1 MNKQLL
7 NDRLQL
13 FASVGVII
21 GLVMV
26 AVEIR
31 QGSEI
36 ARDDTYVAIIEY
48 WGDLA
53 RVEIE
58 SDISTIFMK
67 SIESPESLTNA
78 ELFEL
83 GAWLQSY
90 VQVWQLQLQ
99 LDQGATFDV
108 NSEISKEAFYS
119 FGNHAS
125 RAWYEESKYWMPAE
139 VTEIIDEHIATNP
152 VGSDAAFY
160 DRLRNRI
167 RAGVA
172 EKETD
177 L

>member
-31 QGSEI
+31 QSSEI

-48 WGDLA
+48 WGELTT
-53 RVEIE
+53 VEIE

-67 SIESPESLTNA
+67 SMESPESMTNA
-78 ELFEL
+78 ELFKL

-99 LDQGATFDV
+99 LDQGAAFDID
-108 NSEISKEAFYS
+108 SEISKEAFYF

-125 RAWYEESKYWMPAE
+125 RAWYEESKYWMPPE
-139 VTEIIDEHIATNP
+139 VIEIIDEHIATNP
-152 VGSDAAFY
+152 VGGDAAFY
-160 DRLRNRI
+160 DRQRDRI

-172 EKETD
+172 EAD

>member
-31 QGSEI
+31 QSSEI
-36 ARDDTYVAIIEY
+36 ARDDTYVAIVEY

-67 SIESPESLTNA
+67 SMETPESLTNE
-78 ELFEL
+78 ELFKL

-99 LDQGATFDV
+99 MDQGATFDI
-108 NSEISKEAFYS
+108 NTEISGEAFYL

-125 RAWYEESKYWMPAE
+125 RAWYMENKYWMPAE
-139 VTEIIDEHIATNP
+139 VLEVVDEHIATNS
-152 VGSDAAFY
+152 VGDDAAYY
-160 DRLRNRI
+160 DRMRARI
-167 RAGVA
+167 RASVA
-172 EKETD
+172 ESEAD